1 MRHPLRSPQ
10 GWSVERKICL
20 SFVRGWVQS
29 STIVPVACAFLVPK
43 QRGLFAALRCKRQAP
58 SIFGSCV
65 KSACQIT
72 FLSLRVLFAK
82 AVKNYDMLPLSLVN
96 FFAIVIPMM
105 ELVAGLMLIFGIY
118 KKGSAMTITV
128 LLLLFLVALIQAA
141 IRGLDINCGCF
152 SVTDTSTKSDL
163 IIRIVEDVFLLAGVL
178 IILFFHKPHSEKI
191 PLESEHS

>member
-1 MRHPLRSPQ
+1 M
-10 GWSVERKICL
+10 KD
-20 SFVRGWVQS
+20 
-29 STIVPVACAFLVPK
+29 
-43 QRGLFAALRCKRQAP
+43 
-58 SIFGSCV
+58 
-65 KSACQIT
+65 
-72 FLSLRVLFAK
+72 FLSNKFLLLTIRIIIGGIFIYASIDKISNPADFAK

-191 PLESEHS
+191 TLESEHS

>member
-1 MRHPLRSPQ
+1 
-10 GWSVERKICL
+10 
-20 SFVRGWVQS
+20 
-29 STIVPVACAFLVPK
+29 
-43 QRGLFAALRCKRQAP
+43 
-58 SIFGSCV
+58 
-65 KSACQIT
+65 
-72 FLSLRVLFAK
+72 
-82 AVKNYDMLPLSLVN
+82 MLPLSLVN